1 VGPGGR
7 IYLTSSSNELY
18 AVNPDGTVAWTYSAE
33 PEEKREVHF
42 SSPATIDA
50 AGVLYL
56 GTQEGELFAV
66 NHDGTLR
73 WRLLL
78 PEGGMI
84 LVGPALGGD
93 GTLYVGAGSN
103 LYAVGQ

>member
-1 VGPGGR
+1 M

-18 AVNPDGTVAWTYSAE
+18 AVNPDGTVAWTFSAE
-33 PEEKREVHF
+33 PEGEREVHF

-50 AGVLYL
+50 TGVLYV
-56 GTQEGELFAV
+56 GSREGELLAV
-66 NHDGTLR
+66 NPDGTLR
-73 WRLLL
+73 WRLFL

-84 LVGPALGGD
+84 LVGPALGGE